1 MTVAARHGTILK
13 KALVAYLNQEDGTM
27 NNKKEWREKR
37 KSPSGGGCLT
47 DGRMEDKRNIRKY
60 IEKMLNDASEQE
72 LRLILIATQGIL
84 KK

>member
-1 MTVAARHGTILK
+1 MTVAGRHGTILM
-13 KALVAYLNQEDGTM
+13 KALVAYLKQEDGTM

-60 IEKMLNDASEQE
+60 IEKMLDDASEQE

-84 KK
+84 RK